1 VAIKA
6 SFCFHVP
13 LRRGV
18 YRRTGNNPI
27 FGRSLGS
34 AAQKAGE
41 RISKMKPKPGC
52 GGTSHIVAKKVKR
65 RRLGLSDAGL
75 STPEGRT
82 AECGAPWNDA
92 PPIRKPVNT
101 N

>member
-1 VAIKA
+1 V
-6 SFCFHVP
+6 H
-13 LRRGV
+13 RRA
-18 YRRTGNNPI
+18 GNNPI

-41 RISKMKPKPGC
+41 RVSKMKPKPGC

-75 STPEGRT
+75 NTPEGLT
-82 AECGAPWNDA
+82 PDA
-92 PPIRKPVNT
+92 TQHELVRR
-101 N
+101 